1 MPYSEAQKRATVK
14 YRKENYDR
22 IMLEIKR
29 GAKDEWKGAAAGAG
43 ESLNGFIV
51 KAVEERIAR
60 DQRGE
65 A

>member
-1 MPYSEAQKRATVK
+1 
-14 YRKENYDR
+14 
-22 IMLEIKR
+22 MLEIKR